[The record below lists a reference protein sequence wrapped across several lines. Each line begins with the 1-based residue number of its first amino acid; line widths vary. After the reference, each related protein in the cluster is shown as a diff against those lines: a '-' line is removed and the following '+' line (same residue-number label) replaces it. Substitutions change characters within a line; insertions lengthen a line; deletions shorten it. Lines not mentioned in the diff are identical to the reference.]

1 MRTGY
6 IHSSASLLTEGISAG
21 QSLRLVTWPGIG
33 SEVGARTRLPI
44 RLVWFVNPDHRP
56 FVRRVERDSR
66 FAAVEFISMARVS
79 AVGCKPDLA
88 AAGKLNFLENFDR
101 MKAA

>member
-6 IHSSASLLTEGISAG
+6 IHSSASLLTEAISAG
-21 QSLRLVTWPGIG
+21 QSLRLVTWPGAG
-33 SEVGARTRLPI
+33 SDVGARTRLPV
-44 RLVWFVNPDHRP
+44 RLALSVNPDRRP
-56 FVRRVERDSR
+56 FVRRLIRCSR
-66 FAAVEFISMARVS
+66 FAAVKFISMARFS

-88 AAGKLNFLENFDR
+88 AAGKLNFLANFDR